1 MISEHHYRQDGLPK
15 GDKQAKSKF
24 IWERLPVDDN
34 GVRWGLIPV
43 TTAFLVTT
51 PTEIKKK
58 VISDNSAGWF
68 ANDLTKDK
76 RLNHLLSVG

>member
-1 MISEHHYRQDGLPK
+1 MWITSEHHYRQDGLPK

-24 IWERLPVDDN
+24 MWELLPVDDN

-51 PTEIKKK
+51 PTEIEKKK
-58 VISDNSAGWF
+58 KKLFQKTVP
-68 ANDLTKDK
+68 
-76 RLNHLLSVG
+76 VGLQMT